1 MIIGSLILLVNHFGQ
16 LDMKHVIRRFT
27 IFYLNTSFLSPINSL
42 GQTLV
47 DILIS
52 VLISR
57 LRVFQRIVFKFCFYY
72 DANLREFIIRFSDY
86 FRGDRSW
93 LSHLNSFNI
102 MGEMWRRMHKNA
114 NQMIKTQNCGLTF
127 AILPTTCLFYTL
139 F

>member
-1 MIIGSLILLVNHFGQ
+1 
-16 LDMKHVIRRFT
+16 MKHVIRRFT

-57 LRVFQRIVFKFCFYY
+57 LRVFQRIVFKFRFYY

-86 FRGDRSW
+86 FRGDRS
-93 LSHLNSFNI
+93 
-102 MGEMWRRMHKNA
+102 
-114 NQMIKTQNCGLTF
+114 
-127 AILPTTCLFYTL
+127 
-139 F
+139 